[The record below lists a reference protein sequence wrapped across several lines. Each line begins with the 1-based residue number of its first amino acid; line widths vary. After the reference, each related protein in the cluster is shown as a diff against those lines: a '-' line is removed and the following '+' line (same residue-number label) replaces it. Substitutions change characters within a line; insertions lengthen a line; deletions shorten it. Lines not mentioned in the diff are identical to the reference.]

1 MSYKIWLFT
10 EEAFVSPIA
19 QDIHTSSANN
29 LNNDLVKINKCAH
42 MHPWKICFNP
52 DPFKQ
57 AREVI
62 FSLKIKS

>member
-29 LNNDLVKINKCAH
+29 LNNDLVKINK
-42 MHPWKICFNP
+42 
-52 DPFKQ
+52 
-57 AREVI
+57 
-62 FSLKIKS
+62 